1 MGKEIIIIIFAS
13 CLLTSLIT
21 AYFIKCSYKRKSHGI
36 QQGMIKRPELKIIG
50 YRDCLTNPK
59 FFGAP
64 GDMDVYVAP
73 LKKVTFSED
82 KYFAHYKN
90 ECFDIKNRGFVEY
103 TLKNVG
109 SVDIRQISL
118 VSSFKQISC
127 LFDVRNSLRDMHNG
141 LLNYSEVLDCHVSS
155 NDTIIVKI
163 YYTNNMIL
171 SGMFSAS
178 LSLQLEDNNGRYWEQ
193 ALFAPSNQLYEPHL
207 IDYKVFKENLKVSD
221 DIIRCFKN
229 PILW

>member
-1 MGKEIIIIIFAS
+1 MSKEIIIIIFTS

-21 AYFIKCSYKRKSHGI
+21 AYFMKCSYKRKSQGI
-36 QQGMIKRPELKIIG
+36 QQGLIKRPELKIIG

-118 VSSFKQISC
+118 VSNFKQTSC
-127 LFDVRNSLRDMHNG
+127 LFDVRNSLSDMHNG

-155 NDTIIVKI
+155 DDTIIVKI

-178 LSLQLEDNNGRYWEQ
+178 LSLQLEDNNGCYWEQ
-193 ALFAPSNQLYEPHL
+193 ALFAPSNKLYESHM
-207 IDYKVFKENLKVSD
+207 ISYEEFKDNIKVSD
-221 DIIRCFKN
+221 DIIKCFKN
-229 PILW
+229 PMLW